1 MVVAR
6 AWKRSVIVPGRYG
19 LCPRR
24 NERERREERGERRYN
39 NKTHKSAR
47 ILGKK
52 HGGVE
57 GYGNKVGVV
66 LIGA

>member
-24 NERERREERGERRYN
+24 KERERREERGELTTRHTRV
-39 NKTHKSAR
+39 
-47 ILGKK
+47 LGKK
-52 HGGVE
+52 HGGME
-57 GYGNKVGVV
+57 GYGNKAGVV
-66 LIGA
+66 GA